1 MVERGLGRLSVP
13 RRPVPLYHTCHTGGL
28 RPGRHDQGD
37 GFVLVLKQSDRLA
50 VGAGVA
56 HADIGFLP
64 TPLELLKAQL
74 LDDELHPGLVPVLAV
89 AERIEDLDH
98 GLDRRDQIVHRDEL
112 AQDLADAGSG
122 PESAADGHPEA
133 DSPVVTANG
142 QQADVVNGGQGAVV
156 AAAGEGD
163 LELSGQAL
171 VERIAQQVQCDGFR
185 VRRHVEHLALADSR
199 QVAGGHVA
207 HRVGAGFTGRDA
219 DFGEPAH
226 DGAHVLEQG
235 EMELD
240 VLARGNVADSGG
252 VGVGHLGDATQ
263 LIRRQPAEGDL
274 DPHHLYARLTLAID
288 PVLQAERFEDVGR
301 HLVRVQAP
309 DLAFE
314 GLDLFQNRRR
324 DRHGLDLGVTR
335 PWNIHKRPS
344 MPGSSVTNESLS
356 TGESLFSASRFTY
369 DVLRIS
375 DVVHQGPLLFEL
387 LMVLHQFLQ
396 GDGVQDAELRLPN
409 PFPHPGKE
417 RVRLARLPTAAP
429 GHPPGRRG
437 GERTVQRFHDLG
449 QGDFCREPAEQVSPR
464 GSA

>member
-1 MVERGLGRLSVP
+1 MLAHALAHTVQADRGDVVLRAGIMAAADLDADAREVLRHPAGREDLRHGASQAFGGGDPETASIRARTGDDVLHQLGARISQAVLDQLLVQGLHAGFRHPSNDEVLIDSGPEVAVRIGLSQVGHHVHLRRSDITHRKLDDHGGIAWLLLGHDIGPLPHLVGGLLVERGLGRLSVP

-133 DSPVVTANG
+133 DSPVVTASG

-263 LIRRQPAEGDL
+263 LIRR
-274 DPHHLYARLTLAID
+274 
-288 PVLQAERFEDVGR
+288 
-301 HLVRVQAP
+301 
-309 DLAFE
+309 
-314 GLDLFQNRRR
+314 
-324 DRHGLDLGVTR
+324 
-335 PWNIHKRPS
+335 
-344 MPGSSVTNESLS
+344 
-356 TGESLFSASRFTY
+356 
-369 DVLRIS
+369 
-375 DVVHQGPLLFEL
+375 
-387 LMVLHQFLQ
+387 
-396 GDGVQDAELRLPN
+396 
-409 PFPHPGKE
+409 
-417 RVRLARLPTAAP
+417 
-429 GHPPGRRG
+429 
-437 GERTVQRFHDLG
+437 
-449 QGDFCREPAEQVSPR
+449 
-464 GSA
+464 